1 MKNSGFLQ
9 LQRDLLSQPQIADMY
24 AEEGATGLGLYVA
37 LNLYLSHCGGGW
49 GIFTSKKLTAIAVE
63 AHRHRGDVKRIIED
77 YDLFIV
83 DTKTNRFTSPWIQQ
97 QFNKCATKI
106 HQSCAT
112 PAHTSSMRAEEIE
125 VEIEKEKKEKGG
137 KVSDVIGPSA
147 YETVDRAGLR
157 HGHKGEPVPWWASPQ
172 TDIRCVWSLSRNC
185 WTTPDSLDAKAE
197 QQQRQQMTDQDFMMK
212 TAWET
217 LNENEHQRIQ
227 DYGRRI

>member
-49 GIFTSKKLTAIAVE
+49 GTFTGKKLSAIAVE

-83 DTKTNRFTSPWIQQ
+83 DAENKRFTSPWILQ
-97 QFNKCATKI
+97 QFNKCASKM
-106 HQSCAT
+106 HQGCAT

-125 VEIEKEKKEKGG
+125 LKIEKEKQKKCVCQDDTHSVFE
-137 KVSDVIGPSA
+137 VL
-147 YETVDRAGLR
+147 RAGKRYASHGQPLPAEAPPQRRRNEMYSYIR
-157 HGHKGEPVPWWASPQ
+157 HEWVPIAEF
-172 TDIRCVWSLSRNC
+172 NK
-185 WTTPDSLDAKAE
+185 KAE
-197 QQQRQQMTDQDFMMK
+197 QMIYEQLCEK
-212 TAWET
+212 NA
-217 LNENEHQRIQ
+217 I
-227 DYGRRI
+227 